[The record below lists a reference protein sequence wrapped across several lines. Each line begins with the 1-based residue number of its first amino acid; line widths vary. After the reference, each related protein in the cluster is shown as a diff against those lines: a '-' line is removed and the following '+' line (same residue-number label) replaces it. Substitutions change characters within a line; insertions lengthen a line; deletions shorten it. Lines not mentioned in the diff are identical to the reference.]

1 MSNSLDGKV
10 ALVTGGG
17 GGIGRETAKVLVDH
31 GARVVV
37 ADLSEDAGNGTLEYI
52 DGGDAVTFVRADV
65 TDLASM
71 QHLVQATVDRYGR
84 LDVAHNN
91 AGIEVTGPDLAD
103 VTVEQFDKV
112 IAVNLTGVFIS
123 MKAEIPQM
131 LAQGGGSIINTA
143 SSLGQAA
150 IAHQSAYVT
159 SKHGVIGL
167 TRAAA
172 VEYSDKGIRVNAV
185 LPGVIQT
192 PMIDALEET
201 YPGFKDALLTKH
213 PIGRLGTPHDIA
225 EMVAWLGS
233 DAAAFA
239 TGSQFAVD
247 GGYLAI

>member
-1 MSNSLDGKV
+1 
-10 ALVTGGG
+10 
-17 GGIGRETAKVLVDH
+17 
-31 GARVVV
+31 
-37 ADLSEDAGNGTLEYI
+37 
-52 DGGDAVTFVRADV
+52 
-65 TDLASM
+65 
-71 QHLVQATVDRYGR
+71 
-84 LDVAHNN
+84 
-91 AGIEVTGPDLAD
+91 
-103 VTVEQFDKV
+103 
-112 IAVNLTGVFIS
+112 
-123 MKAEIPQM
+123 M

-143 SSLGQAA
+143 SSLGQVA

-225 EMVAWLGS
+225 EMVAWLGC
-233 DAAAFA
+233 
-239 TGSQFAVD
+239 
-247 GGYLAI
+247 

>member
-1 MSNSLDGKV
+1 M
-10 ALVTGGG
+10 
-17 GGIGRETAKVLVDH
+17 
-31 GARVVV
+31 
-37 ADLSEDAGNGTLEYI
+37 
-52 DGGDAVTFVRADV
+52 
-65 TDLASM
+65 
-71 QHLVQATVDRYGR
+71 
-84 LDVAHNN
+84 
-91 AGIEVTGPDLAD
+91 
-103 VTVEQFDKV
+103 
-112 IAVNLTGVFIS
+112 NLTSVYLCS
-123 MKAEIPQM
+123 RAALRYM
-131 LAQGGGSIINTA
+131 LRQGRGSIINTA
-143 SSLGQAA
+143 SSLGQVA

-239 TGSQFAVD
+239 TGAQFAVD